1 MSENLTKFFNFFDGY
16 SEMIGKHEEFKK
28 GLFSSFTSLA
38 ETALGTS
45 LSSVAQE
52 AQATEREKT
61 LFEVGGKNNDQI
73 IKIEDTSTTIME
85 LNPNIKKDQS
95 YALIAKADLVHA
107 TNGLKYA
114 EKAGMLKYTTRL
126 TEDEAMK
133 MMGSMEFSTGHES
146 TVRTSNAVQ
155 YMSNKGGGA
164 ITAKFVESMGNF
176 NFMNG
181 KLLNTPEKMA
191 TTFVSMGKLLND
203 FKTYGALQEN
213 AMKMAESGDL
223 AKILEKHYT
232 AQGKKDAK
240 TRADDEIK
248 RLYRDIASGEKETI
262 NIALA
267 KLMTT
272 FASIK
277 DETTQRDAFAG
288 LTGNAGD
295 ELSKGLKEVRDKA
308 TGVFEPEYEKQEEYK
323 VGNEAVNAHKLST
336 QKDAYFEPTQAQA
349 MARNEAIGIMT
360 EYTEKMSWLNTGIS
374 NAATGLM
381 SGFNALEDWQKSTAI
396 FATAFLLF
404 NDDLINNI
412 TSRYKQFRN
421 IFKSAKEFEKG
432 GSDSTSKTETTSE
445 ASSRTT
451 KDAGG
456 KDGCCCCCCEAN
468 NSLQGT
474 PKKFS
479 SGKTLGPDTGKPRS
493 GDKKN
498 PVKRLW
504 DRLNE
509 TFNNKFKDK
518 SLKDFIRDKFKGGL
532 VKKFEGMNLN
542 KLKDGLMNKL
552 EGFHP
557 GKLKDKL
564 MEQFKK
570 LPIDKMKTG
579 MKKFEGMNLN
589 KLKDGLMNKLED
601 FHSGKLK
608 DKLMEQFKKLPIDK
622 MKAGMK
628 KVPKLG
634 IIESLAEVFSSEN
647 KLDAAARLGAE
658 SLGGWAGARLGA
670 TVGLAAGS
678 LVTPGVGTAVGGVV
692 GGVGGNIG
700 GSMAGGALY
709 DWIKSWWQDKP
720 AEQPVSTQPST
731 TPAGPPIPNRSPVGN
746 SPAIQQATSVNI
758 PQITVPLHVEGVL
771 QDIPTMMKMLTDPS
785 VAQRIKDIIERSL
798 LDALETRG
806 GVTT

>member
-1 MSENLTKFFNFFDGY
+1 MSEKLTKFFDGY
-16 SEMIGKHEEFKK
+16 SEVIGKYEEFKK
-28 GLFSSFTSLA
+28 GLFNSFTSLT
-38 ETALGTS
+38 EKALGTT

-61 LFEVGGKNNDQI
+61 LFEVGGKDSKQI
-73 IKIEDTSTTIME
+73 LQIEETSRTILE
-85 LNPNIKKDQS
+85 LNPNIKKDQA

-107 TNGLKYA
+107 TNGLNYA

-164 ITAKFVESMGNF
+164 ITAKFVESMANF

-191 TTFVSMGKLLND
+191 NTYVSIGKLLND

-248 RLYRDIASGEKETI
+248 RLYRDIATGEKETI
-262 NIALA
+262 NIALG
-267 KLMTT
+267 KLITT
-272 FASIK
+272 FSSIK

-288 LTGNAGD
+288 LTGDAGD
-295 ELSKGLKEVRDKA
+295 ELSKDLKEVKDIV
-308 TGVFEPEYEKQEEYK
+308 TGGFVPEYEKQNEYK
-323 VGNEAVNAHKLST
+323 VGNEAVNAHKLSA
-336 QKDAYFEPTQAQA
+336 QNDVYFKPGQAQA
-349 MARNEAIGIMT
+349 MARNEAMEIAT
-360 EYTEKMSWLNTGIS
+360 LYTEQ
-374 NAATGLM
+374 M
-381 SGFNALEDWQKSTAI
+381 SGINTEISKAAEGVMGSFNSLDESIKGTAI
-396 FATAFLLF
+396 FAGGLL
-404 NDDLINNI
+404 LLGSALNI
-412 TSRYKQFRN
+412 H
-421 IFKSAKEFEKG
+421 
-432 GSDSTSKTETTSE
+432 TTSQLKKFKDL
-445 ASSRTT
+445 RTT
-451 KDAGG
+451 IEKFPQEATGG
-456 KDGCCCCCCEAN
+456 KNCCCCEGN
-468 NSLQGT
+468 NRKSKSGT
-474 PKKFS
+474 S
-479 SGKTLGPDTGKPRS
+479 SKNRRNKNTPRKRRTSEVIDQLADQLKDQLMNRFPFGKRKGGRNGRLMLGLGL
-493 GDKKN
+493 GG
-498 PVKRLW
+498 LW
-504 DRLNE
+504 LG
-509 TFNNKFKDK
+509 KDK
-518 SLKDFIRDKFKGGL
+518 LVEQFNGLSFDQLKDGS
-532 VKKFEGMNLN
+532 MNKLGELHPS
-542 KLKDGLMNKL
+542 KLKDGLMKGLGLGGLQLGKDKLVEQFKGLSFDQLKDGFMNKL
-552 EGFHP
+552 GELHP
-557 GKLKDKL
+557 SKLKDKL
-564 MEQFKK
+564 MEQF
-570 LPIDKMKTG
+570 
-579 MKKFEGMNLN
+579 N
-589 KLKDGLMNKLED
+589 
-601 FHSGKLK
+601 
-608 DKLMEQFKKLPIDK
+608 KLPIDK

-634 IIESLAEVFSSEN
+634 IIESLAEVFTSEN

-678 LVTPGVGTAVGGVV
+678 LVTPGVGTAIGGVV

-720 AEQPVSTQPST
+720 LEQSVSTQPQI
-731 TPAGPPIPNRSPVGN
+731 PAGPPIPSRSPVGN
-746 SPAIQQATSVNI
+746 SPVKQQATSVNI
-758 PQITVPLHVEGVL
+758 PQITVPLHVQGVL
-771 QDIPTMMKMLTDPS
+771 QDIPTMMKMLTDPT

-806 GVTT
+806 GITT